1 MKFIHNIKNIDAISE
16 ELEFSLLKIDGVHIW
31 PLVRKNVYQNVLK
44 NNDGVNNVNYSK
56 YSINF
61 VFKVL
66 SSTILAFFSLLKFL
80 IKIKPKKF
88 VFLGFSRRCLENGE
102 FVDKFHDPIIESLEL
117 DDCLLIEKPFKGTH
131 SNNRATKSDILDY
144 DVIFYAVKFIS
155 FLCSPLYFIINRV
168 DIQNVCRKINT
179 NLKGRDIVNCLFL
192 SKKVFEFKLESRVAC
207 YFLRKLNT
215 DKLIVT
221 SRWLHFPFIYAANML
236 DIETIEIQHGAILR
250 NSTFYKNVDDFEFG
264 IDTMFTFSEFWND
277 YPWGAKKTL
286 SIGSHQYQFEKSK
299 DSYESKVVSNIL
311 LVSQPELSTR
321 FSQDIVNLSL
331 ANIDK
336 NFVVKLHPQDHV
348 GFSERYSKCID
359 LVNVRFV
366 KDFTSSEDLGSFDL
380 VLGYKSTMLYEAS
393 SRGIPVG
400 LLVSEPNERMDYL
413 SVFGSEILN
422 EFAFVETNCDIDTL
436 NIKIS
441 NLKFFESFSGSV
453 IRKYMYE
460 ACI

>member
-1 MKFIHNIKNIDAISE
+1 VKFIHNIKNIDTISE
-16 ELEFSLLKIDGVHIW
+16 ERKFSLLKINDVYIW
-31 PLVRKNVYQNVLK
+31 PLVRKNVYQNALK
-44 NNDGVNNVNYSK
+44 NNDGINNLNYST

-61 VFKVL
+61 VFKVFL
-66 SSTILAFFSLLKFL
+66 STILSFFSLLKFFL
-80 IKIKPKKF
+80 KIQHKKF
-88 VFLGFSRRCLENGE
+88 VFLGFSRRFLENGE
-102 FVDKFHDPIIESLEL
+102 FVDKFHDPIIDSLEL
-117 DDCLLIEKPFKGTH
+117 DDCLLIEKPFKGSH

-155 FLCSPLYFIINRV
+155 FLCSPLYFVINRV
-168 DIQNVCRKINT
+168 EIQNVCRKINT
-179 NLKGRDIVNCLFL
+179 DLKCRDVVTCLFL
-192 SKKVFEFKLESRVAC
+192 SKKVFEFKLEGRVAC

-250 NSTFYKNVDDFEFG
+250 SSMFYKNVDDFEFG
-264 IDTMFTFSEFWND
+264 IDTMLTFSEFWND

-299 DSYESKVVSNIL
+299 DSYESKVVSSIL

-321 FSQDIVNLSL
+321 FSQDIVNLSR

-336 NFVVKLHPQDHV
+336 TFVVKLHPQDHV
-348 GFSERYSKCID
+348 GFSERYSQCID

-366 KDFTSSEDLGSFDL
+366 KDFTRSEGLGSFDL

-400 LLVSEPNERMDYL
+400 LLVSDPNERIDYL
-413 SVFGSEILN
+413 SVFGDEILN
-422 EFAFVETNCDIDTL
+422 EFTFVETSCDIDTL
-436 NIKIS
+436 SFRMSKLN
-441 NLKFFESFSGSV
+441 FFEKFNGSL

-460 ACI
+460 TCI